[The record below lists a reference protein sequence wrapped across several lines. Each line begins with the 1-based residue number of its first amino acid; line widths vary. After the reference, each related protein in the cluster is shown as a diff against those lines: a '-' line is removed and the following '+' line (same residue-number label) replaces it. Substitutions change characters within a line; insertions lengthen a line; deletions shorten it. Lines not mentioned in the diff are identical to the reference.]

1 MSTLECSDDELLSRW
16 LAPDEPLL
24 PAKPDGMTCDER
36 VRAWTF
42 LGYLW
47 IELDKR
53 YGGEN
58 RCAAWL
64 TESET
69 KAAFE
74 AARYELTIMLSV
86 TDWKSPVTLLAGIT
100 VNAVHT
106 LLWEELGHTGH
117 TDWIGR
123 PVGPVMAA
131 VQKVRE
137 GLAVTAV

>member
-1 MSTLECSDDELLSRW
+1 
-16 LAPDEPLL
+16 
-24 PAKPDGMTCDER
+24 MTSDER

-42 LGYLW
+42 LGYLG

-53 YGGEN
+53 YGGDE
-58 RCAAWL
+58 RCQAWL
-64 TESET
+64 TGDET
-69 KAAFE
+69 RAAFE
-74 AARYELTIMLSV
+74 AARYELSIMLSV
-86 TDWKSPVTLLAGIT
+86 TDWAAPTLLAGLT

-117 TDWIGR
+117 TDWVGR
-123 PVGPVMAA
+123 PVGPVIAA